1 VIAERF
7 EEIGMKHNPVIN
19 FRAVLMT
26 FYRFLSLSLSL
37 SLSHTH
43 THTHSHSMF
52 TSLVAN
58 PPRTRSKGCCIGEA
72 LS

>member
-1 VIAERF
+1 VFSERF

-19 FRAVLMT
+19 FRAVFVT
-26 FYRFLSLSLSL
+26 FYL

-43 THTHSHSMF
+43 TRARARAMF

-58 PPRTRSKGCCIGEA
+58 PPRTQVKHHFAGRGARAVVSEKP
-72 LS
+72 